1 MESQNAAADDGRPET
16 RNEQADRNWS
26 EILQEVR
33 VSQTG
38 TQIISGFLLTLAFQ
52 QRFNDLDSYQ
62 DIVYGVLVAFAAVST
77 ALGLA
82 IVSLHRAR
90 FHQHDKPELVAVAGR
105 LLVVIVWTVAILT
118 AGVVL
123 FIFDVVFGHLAG
135 FIAGAVAVLTLIGLL
150 ALLPN
155 SITARFVRD
164 K

>member
-1 MESQNAAADDGRPET
+1 M
-16 RNEQADRNWS
+16 
-26 EILQEVR
+26 
-33 VSQTG
+33 SQTG

-52 QRFNDLDSYQ
+52 QRFKDLSVYQ

-90 FHQHDKPELVAVAGR
+90 FHQHDKPELVAVANR

-135 FIAGAVAVLTLIGLL
+135 FVAGAVAVLTLVGLL

-155 SITARFVRD
+155 SIAARFVRG